1 MVNMAQVSILVTVN
15 TGLAQVSLLATADM
29 DLAQVSPLAM
39 DDMVLLLDSH
49 QTAAN
54 RDLT

>member
-1 MVNMAQVSILVTVN
+1 MVNRAQVNLPATADAD
-15 TGLAQVSLLATADM
+15 LAQVSLLATADM